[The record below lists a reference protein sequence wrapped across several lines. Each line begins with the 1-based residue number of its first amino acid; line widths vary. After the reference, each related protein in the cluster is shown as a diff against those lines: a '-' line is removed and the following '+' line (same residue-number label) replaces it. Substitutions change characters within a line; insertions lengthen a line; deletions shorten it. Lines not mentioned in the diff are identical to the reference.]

1 MQGAM
6 SETAAP
12 RVPTPDGADQDLR
25 ERVTLVAFIVVSIV
39 ATFAWLALLGWLVV
53 VGLRALGA

>member
-1 MQGAM
+1 M

-12 RVPTPDGADQDLR
+12 RVPTPEAPDQDMR
-25 ERVTLVAFIVVSIV
+25 ERVTLVAFVVVSIV
-39 ATFAWLALLGWLVV
+39 ATFAWLALLGWLVI

>member
-12 RVPTPDGADQDLR
+12 RVPADGADQDMR
-25 ERVTLVAFIVVSIV
+25 ERVTLVAFVVVSVV
-39 ATFAWLALLGWLVV
+39 ATFAWLGLLGWLVV

>member
-1 MQGAM
+1 M

-12 RVPTPDGADQDLR
+12 RVPTPEGSQQDLR
-25 ERVTLVAFIVVSIV
+25 ERVTLLAFIVVSIV
-39 ATFAWLALLGWLVV
+39 ATFAWLALLGWLVI